1 MDGFQIP
8 MRGNEEYDFEGD
20 RVLAKFQIPMRGN
33 EWLAV
38 RPNLTTRYW
47 FQIPMRG
54 NEDDGVERAAGGEAS
69 FKSP

>member
-1 MDGFQIP
+1 